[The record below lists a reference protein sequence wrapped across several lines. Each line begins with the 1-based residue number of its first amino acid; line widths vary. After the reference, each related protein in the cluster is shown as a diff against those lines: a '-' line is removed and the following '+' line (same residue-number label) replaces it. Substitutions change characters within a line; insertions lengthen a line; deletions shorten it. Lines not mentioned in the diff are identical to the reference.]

1 MSGGKGGSST
11 STVEIPE
18 YIEAAAQRNLNK
30 AERIS
35 QLGYVPYYGPDVAA
49 FTPMQQAGFQ
59 NTADVAGAFGLAAPT
74 TQRDIM
80 GGMDAPMQYAGGV
93 QGYSSQ
99 PMFQQ
104 SVDAFRADRPA
115 QADYMDSFFID
126 PVTGQRGSNA
136 PAFIDYTQYQTAAE
150 TARQEAQRERDNQL
164 AIAQAQ
170 AGAGPQTLVQNT
182 TLTPVELSQ
191 YASTVGGANYNP
203 STDIL
208 TPEQRVVINSN
219 TPEGTAARVAQ
230 EDLAM
235 NVLADAGG
243 GGDYSFDNPSPTGS
257 YGGSL
262 TTGQP
267 SAANQA
273 YFDSVNSGSSS
284 SANANSGGG
293 YTSIGDMFDG
303 GGAGASGSTF
313 GGALGGVSNAVGAT
327 PAGSGGGGYTSVGD
341 MFDGGGPGASTSGGR
356 DFAGPNPDGSAGN
369 DGGGGGGGGG
379 CVVATHAV
387 ESGAF
392 TPHMKREAVVW
403 CMQALHG
410 KWWGEAVRRG
420 YRHLGRKKIEQG
432 KAREHYAEF
441 RRYIEF
447 ANGKKRDARGALT
460 FALRTAQFFAVG
472 LVRKDA

>member
-126 PVTGQRGSNA
+126 PVTGQRGSSA

-150 TARQEAQRERDNQL
+150 TARQEAQRER
-164 AIAQAQ
+164 AAA
-170 AGAGPQTLVQNT
+170 AA
-182 TLTPVELSQ
+182 
-191 YASTVGGANYNP
+191 AAAA
-203 STDIL
+203 
-208 TPEQRVVINSN
+208 
-219 TPEGTAARVAQ
+219 EG
-230 EDLAM
+230 
-235 NVLADAGG
+235 
-243 GGDYSFDNPSPTGS
+243 DNP
-257 YGGSL
+257 
-262 TTGQP
+262 
-267 SAANQA
+267 AMA
-273 YFDSVNSGSSS
+273 YN
-284 SANANSGGG
+284 
-293 YTSIGDMFDG
+293 
-303 GGAGASGSTF
+303 
-313 GGALGGVSNAVGAT
+313 
-327 PAGSGGGGYTSVGD
+327 
-341 MFDGGGPGASTSGGR
+341 ASTSGGGNSTTSINTPMSYMLGGVNDPFLTSPISQGIAR
-356 DFAGPNPDGSAGN
+356 LSTPAWMERQSDGSYVNTGSLAPTTSARPVARPSAL
-369 DGGGGGGGGG
+369 DTSGGGGDGDAREDSFGSDLGRSLTDPSYDPPGNVVSRALGVGDGAEGSGASGGDG

-403 CMQALHG
+403 CMNALHG

-441 RRYIEF
+441 RRYIDF
-447 ANGKKRDARGALT
+447 ASGKERTLRGALT
-460 FALRTAQFFAVG
+460 FTLRTAQFFAVG
-472 LVRKDA
+472 LVKKDA